1 MIIDNISLNT
11 AIISHLDKFDKKQ
24 LISNTKSVNITM
36 IGIDAYYITCH
47 LKKAQVF
54 ILFLRD
60 FQYQITKKA
69 KAKINSKNII
79 PEEYYD
85 FLIYFLRKT

>member
-1 MIIDNISLNT
+1 
-11 AIISHLDKFDKKQ
+11 
-24 LISNTKSVNITM
+24 M
-36 IGIDAYYITCH
+36 IGIDTYYIACH

-60 FQYQITKKA
+60 FQYQIKKKA
-69 KAKINSKNII
+69 KAKINSKNIV

-85 FLIYFLRKT
+85 FFDIFFKKNLDIFSFY